1 MKKLMSTSYPEWA
14 MNVALLVLR
23 IGLGALIMAHGYS
36 KLVHFPQLKG
46 TFLNFLHLG
55 RTVSLSLDI
64 FAEFFCAIFLI
75 IGLFSR
81 LATIPLIIAMSVALF
96 IVHNGDIFGDGEKA
110 ALFLV
115 GFLVILLVGPGK
127 ASVDAMVGK

>member
-1 MKKLMSTSYPEWA
+1 MKKLMSISYADWTI
-14 MNVALLVLR
+14 NVALLVLR
-23 IGLGALIMAHGYS
+23 LGLGALIMAHGYG
-36 KLVHFPQLKG
+36 KLVRFPQMKA

-115 GFLVILLVGPGK
+115 GFLVLLLVGPGK